1 MSSVILFDGECV
13 LCSKWVPFVI
23 KRDPNAYFKFCSVQ
37 SPKGQ
42 ELLKSIGL
50 PTTDYQTMVLLKDNT
65 PYYRSEAFFEVIKD
79 LNKPWP
85 WLRLFR
91 VFPLVCRD
99 WLYNRIARNR
109 YKLFGKHN
117 YCMIP
122 TRDISNRFI
131 EKEFTS
137 KPIDN
142 NKVTHK

>member
-1 MSSVILFDGECV
+1 MKSIILFDGECV

-23 KRDPNAYFKFCSVQ
+23 ERDPKARFKFCSVQ

-42 ELLKSIGL
+42 KLLKSLGL
-50 PTTDYQTMVLLKDNT
+50 PTKDYQTMVLLKDGA

-85 WLRLFR
+85 WLRVLR
-91 VFPLVCRD
+91 IFPLTFRD
-99 WLYNRIARNR
+99 WIYNRIALNR

-122 TRDISNRFI
+122 TKDISDRFI
-131 EKEFTS
+131 R
-137 KPIDN
+137 
-142 NKVTHK
+142 

>member
-1 MSSVILFDGECV
+1 MQSNFSGIILFDGECV

-23 KRDPNAYFKFCSVQ
+23 KRDDKAEFKFCSVQ

-42 ELLKSIGL
+42 ELLNSLGL
-50 PTTDYQTMVLLKDNT
+50 PTEDYQTMVLLKDGT

-85 WLRLFR
+85 WLRIFR
-91 VFPLVCRD
+91 VFPKKFRD
-99 WLYNRIARNR
+99 WVYDRIALNR

-122 TRDISNRFI
+122 TKDITDRFI
-131 EKEFTS
+131 
-137 KPIDN
+137 
-142 NKVTHK
+142 